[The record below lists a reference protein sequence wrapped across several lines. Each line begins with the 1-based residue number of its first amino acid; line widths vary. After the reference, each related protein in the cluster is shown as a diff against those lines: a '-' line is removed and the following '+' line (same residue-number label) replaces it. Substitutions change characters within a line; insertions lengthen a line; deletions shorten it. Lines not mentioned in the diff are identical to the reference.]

1 MSESMLPTNNME
13 NATRI
18 ITLRKN
24 YETVFF
30 YIFCKFMGISGK
42 TGQSKSVLKKLIDEV
57 GLYNYLCPHNN
68 IMSSK
73 EIFR

>member
-42 TGQSKSVLKKLIDEV
+42 TGQSK
-57 GLYNYLCPHNN
+57 
-68 IMSSK
+68 
-73 EIFR
+73 

>member
-1 MSESMLPTNNME
+1 MTFPTMSESILPTNNME

-30 YIFCKFMGISGK
+30 YIFRKFMGISGK
-42 TGQSKSVLKKLIDEV
+42 TGQSK
-57 GLYNYLCPHNN
+57 
-68 IMSSK
+68 
-73 EIFR
+73 